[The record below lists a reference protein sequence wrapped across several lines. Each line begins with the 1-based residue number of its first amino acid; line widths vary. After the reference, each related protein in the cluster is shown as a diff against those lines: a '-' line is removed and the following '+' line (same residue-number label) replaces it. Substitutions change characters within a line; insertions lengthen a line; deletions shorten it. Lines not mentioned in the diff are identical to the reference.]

1 METEP
6 VMLLST
12 LVIAIVEI
20 IKKTFPEYPVR
31 FIPLSTLVISVVGGY
46 IIGVQPLDS
55 VIVGLTAS
63 GIYSQVKTTF
73 GK

>member
-1 METEP
+1 M
-6 VMLLST
+6 VLLST

-20 IKKTFPEYPVR
+20 IKKTIPEYPVR
-31 FIPLSTLVISVVGGY
+31 FIPLTTLVISIVGGY

-63 GIYSQVKTTF
+63 GIYSQVKTTL

>member
-1 METEP
+1 M
-6 VMLLST
+6 MLLST

-20 IKKTFPEYPVR
+20 IKKTIPEYPVR
-31 FIPLSTLVISVVGGY
+31 FIPLTTLVISIVGGY

-63 GIYSQVKTTF
+63 GIYSQVKTTI